1 MEQNACFDNPSPLDY
16 QASELLGA
24 ITGSKRTFPFDLLQI
39 FNQWADKDTLMA
51 CTRMGM
57 ANITNWQNLLAQGT
71 QEFALGKRL
80 WIDAMKRYPKIKEN
94 GDYLQNAL
102 KQFLKEKLIAGY
114 YIVKTVEEHKQA
126 IDKGHFI
133 YSGSNNGDWTKVR
146 DENMYAIRT
155 PSSWHAFVKWV
166 AYDEVGLIW
175 INSYGDSNGFFT
187 IPWELC
193 DTTYTSYAIVDHE
206 DKAEILLYK
215 RKLMDSQV
223 QKAVELGITNGER
236 LEDPILRR
244 EAIIL
249 IMRLY
254 ELLKK

>member
-1 MEQNACFDNPSPLDY
+1 MEQNACFDLPSKFDY
-16 QASELLGA
+16 KASDLLGA
-24 ITGSKRTFPFDLLQI
+24 ITGKKRDFPFDLLEI

-57 ANITNWQNLLAQGT
+57 ANITNGQNLLAQWT

-80 WIDAMKRYPKIKEN
+80 WIDAMKRYPKIKDN

-102 KQFLKEKLIAGY
+102 KQFLKEKLISGY
-114 YIVKTVEEHKQA
+114 YVVKTIDEHKQA

-133 YSGSNNGDWTKVR
+133 YSGSNNGDWAKVR
-146 DENMYAIRT
+146 DEKVYAIRT
-155 PSSWHAFVKWV
+155 PSSGHAFVKG
-166 AYDEVGLIW
+166 AGYDDEGLIG
-175 INSYGDSNGFFT
+175 INSYWDTNWFFT
-187 IPWELC
+187 IPWELI
-193 DTTYTSYAIVDHE
+193 DTTYTSYAIADFDDE
-206 DKAEILLYK
+206 AEILLYK
-215 RKLMDSQV
+215 KRLMQEQV

-244 EAIIL
+244 EAIIM